1 MALLAL
7 DLPEAGW
14 CEGDGDKTGQFPRVN
29 FSDLFS
35 NEKSVFRVIYLHIFR
50 SKLLKFGA

>member
-14 CEGDGDKTGQFPRVN
+14 CEGDGDKTGQFSASQ
-29 FSDLFS
+29 F
-35 NEKSVFRVIYLHIFR
+35 FRPFF
-50 SKLLKFGA
+50 K